1 MNAQIIVMPMKE
13 TLLVVFAGTVFWT
26 VMLCLVHQFLPV
38 V

>member
-1 MNAQIIVMPMKE
+1 MNAQIVMLVKE

-26 VMLCLVHQFLPV
+26 VVFCLVHQFLPV